1 MISPRI
7 PRPLAALFLG
17 TLAACG
23 AKSDGGAD
31 AGAGGRRG
39 LRQAAFPVEVLKVE
53 VKPQEVV
60 VSAPGVVDA
69 FEHIQVTARV
79 SGVVDR
85 VTFVEGQEVTRGQV
99 LAYVDSRR
107 YALTVSSA
115 QASLAKA
122 EATAADAQASLRR
135 RENASASNPGLI
147 PGEELETFRTRLRTA
162 QADVAVAHEA
172 LKLAQL
178 NLDDSSIKAPA
189 EGVIQTRSV
198 QTGQY
203 LQAGTVIA
211 TLLQREPMLLRFNV
225 ETSEAP
231 RLQVGMPVEFTLKE
245 SQRSYQ
251 AKITLV
257 GGTADSESRLV
268 PVTAQILATDHKFWL
283 RPGSFAQVHVTLV
296 PQRTNPMI
304 PQTAVRPSE
313 RGFLAFVV
321 EGGAA
326 RERTLQLGMHTPQG
340 WVEVRSGLKAD
351 DLLVTRGGEALS
363 DGAKV
368 RVVTEGAVPSQ
379 GARPPPAKPPQG
391 AASSPAADAPSTSAG
406 SAEASDAGAGGGRRS
421 RRAAEAATAAGTP

>member
-1 MISPRI
+1 MIAPRI
-7 PRPLAALFLG
+7 PRLLSALLLG
-17 TLAACG
+17 AIAACG
-23 AKSDGGAD
+23 AKGGAGAD
-31 AGAGGRRG
+31 AGSQRG

-60 VSAPGVVDA
+60 IAAPGVVDA

-85 VTFVEGQEVTRGQV
+85 VTFVEGQEVKRGQV

-107 YALTVSSA
+107 YALNVSSA

-122 EATAADAQASLRR
+122 EATAADARASLKR

-162 QADVAVAHEA
+162 QADTEVAREA

-178 NLDDSSIKAPA
+178 NLDDSSIKAA
-189 EGVIQTRSV
+189 VEGVIQTRSV

-211 TLLQREPMLLRFNV
+211 TLLQREPMLLRFSV
-225 ETSEAP
+225 ATAEAP
-231 RLQVGMPVEFTLKE
+231 RLQVGMPVEFSLKE

-251 AKITLV
+251 ATITLV

-283 RPGSFAQVHVTLV
+283 RPGSFAQVHVTLT
-296 PQRTNPMI
+296 PQRTFPMI
-304 PQTAVRPSE
+304 PQTAARPSE

-321 EGGAA
+321 EGGQA

-340 WVEVRSGLKAD
+340 WVEVRSGLGAG
-351 DLLVTRGGEALS
+351 DLLVTRGVEALS

-368 RVVTEGAVPSQ
+368 RVVQGGAQAS
-379 GARPPPAKPPQG
+379 GGAKPAGSTQG
-391 AASSPAADAPSTSAG
+391 AAAAPPSPSADGSEAP
-406 SAEASDAGAGGGRRS
+406 DGGEGRRS
-421 RRAAEAATAAGTP
+421 RRAAGAAAAGTP